1 MPLPLLIGIDIGGT
15 FTDFVVYYPDNQR
28 LETFKR
34 LSTPADPAQA
44 VLDGLNDLFTRCQ
57 PEKVQIIH
65 GSTVATNALLERKG
79 ARIAFV
85 ATRGFADILQIGR
98 QNRPSLYDWSVAP
111 PEPLAPPELRFE
123 VDERISAEGQVLQA
137 LDPTQVEGLAIQIKA
152 SGAEAVAVCLLFS
165 FLQPAHECTLTEAL
179 RSAGLN
185 VSASHEVLP
194 EFREYERASATAV
207 NAYVTPALDRYLGRL
222 EQGLVLA
229 AEHIAANPASASEKQ
244 IPLRIMQSN
253 GGAISVSE
261 ARQSGVRCILS
272 GPAGGVIGAQAVL
285 SALTQ
290 PAQETTGRLAKDAHP
305 LTDSPSSIRAIT
317 FDMGGTSTDV
327 SLIDGAPQVTYDA
340 MVGGCPVRLPLLDIH
355 TIGAGG
361 GSIAYVDPGGA
372 LRVGPASA
380 GADPGPACYGRGDLP
395 TVTDANVVLGVISP
409 EFFLGG
415 QMPLD
420 VDSARRVFDRLGRS
434 LGMNAE
440 QAALGVVAVVNA
452 RMERALRVISIER
465 GHDPRRFTLVSF
477 GGAGGLHA
485 AALRRSL
492 GIPRLVVPP
501 LASTL
506 SAFGMLAADVIK
518 DYIQTVMLSGETP
531 YAYLKARF
539 EPLLQRGQQDVL
551 AEGISPDLLDLLP
564 ACDLRYAGQSY
575 ELTVPFTPDFIPDF
589 HASHRRAYGYDRPE
603 SPIEIVNL
611 RLQVA
616 GRVDPPILP
625 LLGDQSK
632 SVNPD
637 PTPALMGYR
646 TLYLSTGQVQAPLY
660 RGEALEVGNRLVG
673 PALVARSDTTVLL
686 GPADHADVDPFGNL
700 VVFDPAVSPEPAH
713 PGAYYAEI
721 SN

>member
-85 ATRGFADILQIGR
+85 TTRGFADILQIGR
-98 QNRPSLYDWSVAP
+98 QNRPSLYDWNAAP

-123 VDERISAEGQVLQA
+123 VDERVSAEGLILQA
-137 LDPTQVEGLAIQIKA
+137 LDPTQAKGLATRIKA

-165 FLQPAHECTLTEAL
+165 FLQPAHEHTLTETL
-179 RSAGLN
+179 RAAGLN

-207 NAYVTPALDRYLGRL
+207 NAYVTPALDRYLGHL
-222 EQGLVLA
+222 EQGLVLP
-229 AEHIAANPASASEKQ
+229 AEKITTEASTTGERR
-244 IPLRIMQSN
+244 IPMRIMQSN

-261 ARQSGVRCILS
+261 ARRSGVRCILS

-285 SALTQ
+285 SALAAT
-290 PAQETTGRLAKDAHP
+290 ARETTGPLSDDAP
-305 LTDSPSSIRAIT
+305 AITAPPSSIRAIT

-327 SLIDGAPQVTYDA
+327 SLIDGALQVTYDA
-340 MVGGCPVRLPLLDIH
+340 VIGGCPLRLPLLDIH

-395 TVTDANVVLGVISP
+395 TVTDANVVLGAIPP
-409 EFFLGG
+409 EYFLGG

-420 VDSARRVFDRLGRS
+420 AKAAHRVFECLGGS
-434 LGMNAE
+434 LGMSAE

-452 RMERALRVISIER
+452 HMERALRVISVER

-492 GIPRLVVPP
+492 GIPRLVIHP

-506 SAFGMLAADVIK
+506 SALGMLAADVIT
-518 DYIQTVMLSGETP
+518 DYTQTVMLPGGIP
-531 YAYLKARF
+531 YAHLEACF
-539 EPLLQRGQQDVL
+539 EPLLQRGRQDVL
-551 AEGISPDLLDLLP
+551 AEGIPPERIDLLP

-575 ELTVPFTPDFIPDF
+575 ELTVPFTPDFISNF
-589 HASHRRAYGYDRPE
+589 HASHLRAYGYNRPDA
-603 SPIEIVNL
+603 PLEIVNL
-611 RLQVA
+611 RLQSI
-616 GRVDPPILP
+616 GRVDVPVLP
-625 LLGDQSK
+625 RLRDQSTDAD
-632 SVNPD
+632 PD
-637 PTPALMGYR
+637 PAPALLEYR
-646 TLYLSTGQVQAPLY
+646 PLYLPNGRVQAPLY
-660 RGEALEVGNRLVG
+660 RGEALEAGNYLYG
-673 PALVARSDTTVLL
+673 PALVSRSDTTVLL
-686 GPADHADVDPFGNL
+686 GPGDHAVVDPFGNL
-700 VVFDPAVSPEPAH
+700 VVFDPTTSPELPSTEALNV
-713 PGAYYAEI
+713 
-721 SN
+721 SSTD